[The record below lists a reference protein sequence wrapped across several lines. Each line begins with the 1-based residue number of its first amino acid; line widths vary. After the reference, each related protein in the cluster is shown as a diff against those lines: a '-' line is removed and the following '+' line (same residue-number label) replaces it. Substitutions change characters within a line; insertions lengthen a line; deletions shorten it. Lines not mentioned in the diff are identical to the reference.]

1 MTTTGLRPRLNVR
14 QRKDTGYLPHSSP
27 FSLQFR
33 PAILYSDGYLPLVPE
48 DKNETDKIHTP
59 RIVPQNWSARHLTPV
74 ALAVATVF
82 MLAGCEKSDETVSL
96 YQNADDCSAA
106 NPGKSAECTTAY
118 NNALKEAERTA
129 PKYATREDCVAE
141 FGEGQCQQAPA
152 QAGMAPE
159 NQAQAQQSSGSFW
172 MPLMA
177 GYMMGRLMGGGAGF
191 AQQPLF
197 SSKNPTSPAYGKY
210 TDATGKNYG
219 AAQPGRTMTV
229 PKTAMAPK
237 PATTTTVTRG
247 GFGESVAKQ
256 STMQRSATGTSSRSM
271 GG

>member
-1 MTTTGLRPRLNVR
+1 MKRTKTINHASF
-14 QRKDTGYLPHSSP
+14 RK
-27 FSLQFR
+27 
-33 PAILYSDGYLPLVPE
+33 
-48 DKNETDKIHTP
+48 
-59 RIVPQNWSARHLTPV
+59 NWSARHLTPV
-74 ALAVATVF
+74 ALAITAVF
-82 MLAGCEKSDETVSL
+82 MLAGCEKTDETVSM
-96 YQNADDCSAA
+96 YQNADDCSSA
-106 NPGKSAECTTAY
+106 NPGKSAECTASY

-129 PKYATREDCVAE
+129 PKYASREDCVAE

-159 NQAQAQQSSGSFW
+159 NQAQAQSSGSFW

-177 GYMMGRLMGGGAGF
+177 GYMMGRMMSGGF
-191 AQQPLF
+191 QQQPLF
-197 SSKNPTSPAYGKY
+197 SSKNPASPAYGQY
-210 TDATGKNYG
+210 TDASGKGYG

-237 PATTTTVTRG
+237 PATTSTVTRG

-256 STMQRSATGTSSRSM
+256 STMQRSAAGTSTRSM

>member
-1 MTTTGLRPRLNVR
+1 
-14 QRKDTGYLPHSSP
+14 
-27 FSLQFR
+27 
-33 PAILYSDGYLPLVPE
+33 
-48 DKNETDKIHTP
+48 
-59 RIVPQNWSARHLTPV
+59 
-74 ALAVATVF
+74 
-82 MLAGCEKSDETVSL
+82 
-96 YQNADDCSAA
+96 
-106 NPGKSAECTTAY
+106 
-118 NNALKEAERTA
+118 
-129 PKYATREDCVAE
+129 
-141 FGEGQCQQAPA
+141 
-152 QAGMAPE
+152 
-159 NQAQAQQSSGSFW
+159 

-197 SSKNPTSPAYGKY
+197 SSKNPASPAYGKY

-256 STMQRSATGTSSRSM
+256 STMQRSATAPLLVQWVADTDGKSQYYRAPGLARKSPRIRFQFSHHVRRAVLV
-271 GG
+271 

>member
-1 MTTTGLRPRLNVR
+1 MKRTKTINHATF
-14 QRKDTGYLPHSSP
+14 RKSW
-27 FSLQFR
+27 
-33 PAILYSDGYLPLVPE
+33 
-48 DKNETDKIHTP
+48 N
-59 RIVPQNWSARHLTPV
+59 ARHLTPV
-74 ALAVATVF
+74 AFAVSAVF
-82 MLAGCEKSDETVSL
+82 MLAGCEKSDEKVSTYL
-96 YQNADDCSAA
+96 NADDCTSA

-141 FGEGQCQQAPA
+141 FGEGQCQQTPS
-152 QAGMAPE
+152 QAGMSPE
-159 NQAQAQQSSGSFW
+159 NQAQAQSSGSFW

-177 GYMMGRLMGGGAGF
+177 GYMMGRMMGGGAGF

-197 SSKNPTSPAYGKY
+197 SSRNPASPAYGQY
-210 TDATGKNYG
+210 TDASGKNYG
-219 AAQPGRTMTV
+219 AAQPGRTMNV

-237 PATTTTVTRG
+237 PATTSTITRG

-256 STMQRSATGTSSRSM
+256 STMQRSATGSSSRSM

>member
-1 MTTTGLRPRLNVR
+1 MKRTKQINRAMF
-14 QRKDTGYLPHSSP
+14 RKSW
-27 FSLQFR
+27 
-33 PAILYSDGYLPLVPE
+33 
-48 DKNETDKIHTP
+48 N
-59 RIVPQNWSARHLTPV
+59 ARHLTPV
-74 ALAVATVF
+74 AFAVTAAF
-82 MLAGCEKSDETVSL
+82 MLAGCEKSDETVQL

-141 FGEGQCQQAPA
+141 FGEDQCKQVNNTNTSQATQQT
-152 QAGMAPE
+152 
-159 NQAQAQQSSGSFW
+159 GSMW

-177 GYMMGRLMGGGAGF
+177 GYMMGRLMGGGMGF

-197 SSKNPTSPAYGKY
+197 SSRNPASPAYGKY
-210 TDATGKNYG
+210 TDASGRNYG

-229 PKTAMAPK
+229 PKSAMAPK
-237 PATTTTVTRG
+237 PATTSTITRG
-247 GFGESVAKQ
+247 GFGDSVAKQ
-256 STMQRSATGTSSRSM
+256 TTMQRSAAGSSSRSM

>member
-1 MTTTGLRPRLNVR
+1 MKRTKQINRAMF
-14 QRKDTGYLPHSSP
+14 RKSW
-27 FSLQFR
+27 
-33 PAILYSDGYLPLVPE
+33 
-48 DKNETDKIHTP
+48 N
-59 RIVPQNWSARHLTPV
+59 ARHLTPV
-74 ALAVATVF
+74 AFAVTAAF
-82 MLAGCEKSDETVSL
+82 MLAGCEKSDETVQL

-141 FGEGQCQQAPA
+141 FGEDQCQQVNNTNTS
-152 QAGMAPE
+152 QAT
-159 NQAQAQQSSGSFW
+159 QQTGSMW

-177 GYMMGRLMGGGAGF
+177 GYMMGRLMGGGMGF

-197 SSKNPTSPAYGKY
+197 SSRNPASPAYGKY
-210 TDATGKNYG
+210 TDASGRIYG

-229 PKTAMAPK
+229 PKSAMAPK
-237 PATTTTVTRG
+237 PATTSTITRG
-247 GFGESVAKQ
+247 GFGDSVAKQ
-256 STMQRSATGTSSRSM
+256 ATMQRSAAGSSSRSM

>member
-1 MTTTGLRPRLNVR
+1 MKRTKSIHHASF
-14 QRKDTGYLPHSSP
+14 RKS
-27 FSLQFR
+27 
-33 PAILYSDGYLPLVPE
+33 
-48 DKNETDKIHTP
+48 
-59 RIVPQNWSARHLTPV
+59 WSARHLTPV
-74 ALAVATVF
+74 ALAVTAVF

-197 SSKNPTSPAYGKY
+197 SSKNPASPAYGKY
-210 TDATGKNYG
+210 TDAAGKNYG

-237 PATTTTVTRG
+237 PATTITVTRG

-256 STMQRSATGTSSRSM
+256 STMQRSAAGTSTRSM